1 MKNLYAS
8 MLRRTMML
16 LCLWP
21 TLAFAQMDEAYS
33 DNNDGLNVPFEI
45 TAVRNGQFP
54 SDTHWYSIRVSS
66 GRYWYTDTSGRLCCR
81 AVSAGSTLSDKY
93 LWCFTGDNVAGYRLM
108 NKYWGTEYVVSVPN
122 SDNAAPASMKAL
134 ADAPA
139 PRTFKVSTNG
149 DGYNFYFPGV
159 QQACLNDFE
168 VKGKLA
174 LWNSGASPGDGG
186 SRMYVKLEVGEAS
199 MPSAEG
205 LPFRPTTV
213 GADGQLASSTH
224 WYKMT
229 IRGSKTIYA
238 DKSSLYCDSYLES
251 LKGNQ
256 LWAFVGD
263 MENGFEVYNYQTGM
277 PYKAYCVENS
287 NEAYVVMEDK
297 DQVQGTSRW
306 QLRANTRG
314 GYNLYYPGSSESCWN
329 DFADRGVIAL
339 WKDHN
344 SPDDGGST
352 IVFAE
357 ANLNM
362 IDQTVYVD
370 NITLDSYDVSLF
382 EGESVE
388 MVAHVTPENAHNK
401 EVEWYSNDETICTVD
416 MTTGVVTGVA
426 AGSTYIVCVSTD
438 GSYKY
443 ALCKVTVKEN
453 KSILP
458 VSGLVVYVYKKDG
471 TVDAF
476 PEAYLSSYEQKNGG
490 ISIVANDG
498 TSYQYAASELKEAT
512 YQAPD
517 DFAHITSFKFNNKYN
532 PDLPKDCLGE
542 IVEDSIIKLTVACI
556 GKRLAPSF
564 QISDS
569 EQAKVYVGNVLQE
582 SKVTRTRFEGD
593 VCYTVS
599 RDGFQMLRS
608 NARGDL
614 MMLPFGR
621 DYVVKADFLTD
632 HSTNDY
638 NVPVIY
644 INTADG
650 KSITSKTV
658 YKDAT
663 ISIQGGGVFP
673 DLEETAILIKGRG
686 NSSWGEAKKPYH
698 FKFDKKTSV
707 LDLTKGKHWNL
718 IANAQRMSMMT
729 NAIGMKV
736 ARMVGTQAANDE
748 VPVELYLNGKYL
760 GSYQLT
766 EKVGF
771 GNNSLD
777 ISDTLVN
784 ATLLE
789 LDTYYDEVNK
799 FRTSTTYYNL
809 PVNIKEPE
817 SFTDGSV
824 AFKLYDV
831 KDRVMEMLMALKK
844 GENFE
849 AHADVQS
856 LATFLMTNELIL
868 NRELMHPKSTFMFNR
883 DILNPDSLFYFGPV
897 WDLDWAYGYE
907 SSATYYV
914 SDAEMD
920 YWNGSKSM
928 ESWTFMKALR
938 YNSGEKFEREYF
950 RVWTRFMQ
958 GQLGELLEYC
968 DDYLDFARPSF
979 THNSEVWA
987 WYYEDYDSNVEQAK
1001 AWLQQR
1007 ANYVYDYLCNTLG
1020 LKEKYSD
1027 VYENPD
1033 GLQDIVNTRPVLRL
1047 EDHNVYTLDGKRVTN
1062 TGKLPRGIYIINGRK
1077 TVIR

>member
-1 MKNLYAS
+1 MREPY
-8 MLRRTMML
+8 MLILHRL
-16 LCLWP
+16 VAIACLWP
-21 TLAFAQMDEAYS
+21 TMAFAQVDEAYS
-33 DNNDGLNVPFEI
+33 DQNDGLNVPFEI
-45 TAVRNGQFP
+45 TAVRDGQFP

-66 GRYWYTDTSGRLCCR
+66 GRYWYTDSNGRLCCK
-81 AVSAGSTLSDKY
+81 TLASGTSMGDKY
-93 LWCFTGDNVAGYRLM
+93 LWCFTGNNVAGYRLM
-108 NKYWGTEYVVSVPN
+108 NKYWGTEYVVSVPS
-122 SDNAAPASMKAL
+122 SDNAAPASMVKL

-139 PRTFKVSTNG
+139 PRTFKVSKNG
-149 DGYNFYFPGV
+149 DGYNFYYPGNTS
-159 QQACLNDFE
+159 ACLNDFE

-174 LWNSGASPGDGG
+174 LWNSGASPSDGG
-186 SRMYVKLEVGEAS
+186 SRMYVNLEIGEAD
-199 MPSAEG
+199 MPSADG

-224 WYKMT
+224 WYTMT
-229 IRGSKTIYA
+229 IRGKKTIYTEGTT
-238 DKSSLYCDSYLES
+238 LYCDPVSS
-251 LKGNQ
+251 LKGTQ

-263 MENGFEVYNYQTGM
+263 KENGFEIYNYQTGM
-277 PYKAYCVENS
+277 PYRAYCVENTNQAS
-287 NEAYVVMEDK
+287 VVMENK
-297 DQVQGTSRW
+297 DQAQGTAKW
-306 QLRANTRG
+306 QLSVNSNG
-314 GYNLYYPGSSESCWN
+314 GFNLYYPGSSESCWN
-329 DFADRGVIAL
+329 DFGDRGYIAL
-339 WKDHN
+339 WKDGN
-344 SPDDGGST
+344 SPRDIGSN

-362 IDQTVYVD
+362 MDEVVEVD
-370 NITLDSYDVSLF
+370 NITLDTYDVSLF
-382 EGESVE
+382 EGETMQ
-388 MVAHVTPENAHNK
+388 MVAHVSPENATNK
-401 EVEWYSNDETICTVD
+401 VVEWFSNDETVCTID
-416 MTTGVVTGVA
+416 MNTGELTAVAPGNTYVV
-426 AGSTYIVCVSTD
+426 CLSTD

-443 ALCKVTVKEN
+443 AFCKVTVKEN
-453 KSILP
+453 KAILP

-471 TVDAF
+471 TIDAF
-476 PEAYLSSYEQKNGG
+476 PEDYLSSYEQKNGG
-490 ISIVANDG
+490 ISIVAKDG
-498 TSYQYAASELKEAT
+498 TSYQYSAAELKEAS

-517 DFAHITSFKFNNKYN
+517 DFEHITSFKFNNKYN
-532 PDLPKDCLGE
+532 PDLPEDCLGE
-542 IVEDSIIKLTVACI
+542 IVGDSLIKLTVACI

-564 QISDS
+564 QLSDKDK
-569 EQAKVYVGNVLQE
+569 AKVYVGDVLQE
-582 SKVTRTRFEGD
+582 SKITRTRFAGD

-599 RDGFQMLRS
+599 RDGCQMLRC
-608 NARGDL
+608 NARGDM

-621 DYVVKADFLTD
+621 DYVVQADFLTD
-632 HSTNDY
+632 HSTNEY
-638 NVPVIY
+638 SVPIISV
-644 INTADG
+644 NTADG
-650 KSITSKTV
+650 KTITSKTT

-707 LDLTKGKHWNL
+707 LGLTKGKHWNL

-748 VPVELYLNGKYL
+748 VPVELYLNGQYM

-766 EKVGF
+766 EKIGF

-777 ISDTLVN
+777 VSDTLVN

-789 LDTYYDEVNK
+789 LDTYYDEANK

-831 KDRVMEMLMALKK
+831 KERVMYMLMALKK
-844 GENFE
+844 GEDFE
-849 AHADVQS
+849 SHADVQS

-868 NRELMHPKSTFMFNR
+868 NRELMHPKSTYLFNR
-883 DILNPDSLFYFGPV
+883 DIMNPDSLFYFGPV

-907 SSATYYV
+907 SSGTYYIN
-914 SDAEMD
+914 DAEMD

-928 ESWTFMKALR
+928 ESWTFIKALR
-938 YNSGEKFEREYF
+938 YNSGENFEREYF

-958 GQLGELLEYC
+958 GQLNELLEYC
-968 DDYLDFARPSF
+968 DDYLAYARPSF
-979 THNSEVWA
+979 NHNSEIWA
-987 WYYEDYDSNVEQAK
+987 WYYEDYDTNVERAK
-1001 AWLQQR
+1001 TWLQQR

-1027 VYENPD
+1027 IYENPD
-1033 GLQDIVNTRPVLRL
+1033 GIADIVNTRPTLRE
-1047 EDHNVYTLDGKRVTN
+1047 EDHNVYTLDGIKVNN
-1062 TGKLPRGIYIINGRK
+1062 TGKLPRGIYVINGRK